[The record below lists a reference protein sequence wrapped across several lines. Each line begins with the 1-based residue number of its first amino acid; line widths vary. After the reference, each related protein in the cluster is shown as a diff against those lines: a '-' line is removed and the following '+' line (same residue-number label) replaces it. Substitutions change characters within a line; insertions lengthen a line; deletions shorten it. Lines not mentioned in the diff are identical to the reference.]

1 MTIQSIADAV
11 MTLTW
16 SPGEGPDAPKP
27 VAGGEMVTIEIC
39 GPVVRMVFEAMD
51 NGQDVEIDGKPYR
64 PHHAAM
70 AMGGAATF
78 WLEPRETR

>member
-16 SPGEGPDAPKP
+16 PPGEGPDAPKP
-27 VAGGEMVTIEIC
+27 VAGSEMVTIEIC
-39 GPVVRMVFEAMD
+39 GPVVCMAFDAMD
-51 NGQDVEIDGKPYR
+51 NEQDIEIDGKAYR
-64 PHHAAM
+64 PCHAAM

-78 WLEPRETR
+78 WLEPREH